1 MTDALGDVDTETKS
15 FPITDLELPPS
26 PQPPPPP
33 PPPSSGYPDASTTGP
48 AGALT
53 SSTGNVTIST
63 AGAVLENRDIA
74 GCVTVNAP
82 NVTIR
87 NSRIRC
93 AGQSAIWSGS
103 TGLVVEDTEVDCL
116 NEAGRTGITPRNYTA
131 RRVDASRCE
140 NIFWAASNVLIED
153 SYIHDPIPCCTATSP
168 HTDSIQIT
176 EYGGTNITIRHN
188 RIYGG
193 YISPTNFGNAAIQVG
208 FDVTNILIQNNLLAG
223 GGYTLRL
230 QKATNADNLQ
240 VTNNRF
246 STIFV
251 PTVGGFGPQDGFRS
265 NADVWSGN
273 VYFETGAPL
282 G

>member
-1 MTDALGDVDTETKS
+1 M
-15 FPITDLELPPS
+15 
-26 PQPPPPP
+26 
-33 PPPSSGYPDASTTGP
+33 
-48 AGALT
+48 
-53 SSTGNVTIST
+53 TIST
-63 AGAVLENRDIA
+63 AGAVLENREIN

-116 NEAGRTGITPRNYTA
+116 NGAQRTGITPSNYTA
-131 RRVDASRCE
+131 RRVEASRCE
-140 NIFWAASNVLIED
+140 NIFWASRNVLIED
-153 SYIHDPIPCCTATSP
+153 SYIHDPIPCCTATQP

-188 RIYGG
+188 RVYGG
-193 YISPTNFGNAAIQVG
+193 YLSPTNFGNAAIQVG
-208 FDVTNILIQNNLLAG
+208 FDVTDILIQNNLLAG

-230 QKATNADNLQ
+230 LKATNANNLQ

-251 PTVGGFGPQDGFRS
+251 PTVGGFGPEDGYRR

-273 VYFETGAPL
+273 AYYETGL
-282 G
+282 SIG